1 MQTGIQRI
9 QISRTSESDARVRG
23 RPVELIAQYNRDMSE
38 SIESRDSIWILQRAL
53 GHLKAQGK
61 NVSNDDDVFELQ
73 MHAINVFRGMRLTAG
88 K

>member
-1 MQTGIQRI
+1 M
-9 QISRTSESDARVRG
+9 
-23 RPVELIAQYNRDMSE
+23 ELIAQYNRDMSE

-73 MHAINVFRGMRLTAG
+73 MHAINVFRAMKTHRWQVAFNGPVPRGLERRG
-88 K
+88 L